1 MNSIILPHSPL
12 FRPPL
17 LHPQSNNND
26 HLWLSSS
33 SSSTASSSPSRS
45 ISTSIISSSHYH
57 RLSSIAAAAAAATG
71 PSNEGAI
78 SLGDFVEKDWSFL
91 DTNSDANRIISAGE
105 IEESSRVLVWIGS
118 QGFVEQLV
126 DSSPPLQLLLVV
138 HDSLLV
144 LASIKEKYDT
154 VKCWQGEL
162 IYVPHKWAPFDVFF
176 LYFLPALPF
185 QLHLLFQSLAKHCL
199 PGARI
204 VMSHPQGREVA
215 EKQRQQFPEVVI
227 SDLPDE
233 MTLQKVAADHSFQ
246 MTEFVDEPALYL
258 AVFKFKEEEQEEEDD
273 SVKQT
278 NKSQT

>member
-199 PGARI
+199 PGNLFAYFYYYPFSFYFLTFILFQSNTQLNSTQLGEYPNRNLHHL
-204 VMSHPQGREVA
+204 SGYL
-215 EKQRQQFPEVVI
+215 VI
-227 SDLPDE
+227 H
-233 MTLQKVAADHSFQ
+233 T
-246 MTEFVDEPALYL
+246 
-258 AVFKFKEEEQEEEDD
+258 
-273 SVKQT
+273 
-278 NKSQT
+278 

>member
-1 MNSIILPHSPL
+1 MNSIILPFSPL
-12 FRPPL
+12 FRPPH

-26 HLWLSSS
+26 HLCLSSS
-33 SSSTASSSPSRS
+33 SSSFRS
-45 ISTSIISSSHYH
+45 FSTPIISSSQYD
-57 RLSSIAAAAAAATG
+57 RLSSIAAAAATA
-71 PSNEGAI
+71 PSDEGAI
-78 SLGDFVEKDWSFL
+78 SLEDFVEKDWSFL

-105 IEESSRVLVWIGS
+105 IEEGSRVLVWIGS

-162 IYVPHKWAPFDVFF
+162 IYVPQKWTPFDVVF

-215 EKQRQQFPEVVI
+215 EKQRQKFPEVVI

-258 AVFKFKEEEQEEEDD
+258 AVFKFKEEEQDEADD